1 MQTDQDVHT
10 AAPPSLNRL
19 AFSATVHCLSGCSI
33 GEVLGMVIGTALD
46 WGNGATI
53 MAAVVL
59 AFVFGYLM
67 TLLPLLREGMK
78 IGTALALA
86 FASDTLSITVME
98 IVDNAVILVIPG
110 AMDARLT
117 DLLFWVSLIVSLILA
132 GIAAFPVNRWLI
144 AHGRGHALVHQHHVH
159 PPSAPAD
166 QEHPAEHHTAHH
178 SN

>member
-1 MQTDQDVHT
+1 MQTEHATHT
-10 AAPPSLNRL
+10 SHQPTLNRL

-46 WGNGATI
+46 WDNWTTVALS
-53 MAAVVL
+53 VVL
-59 AFVFGYLM
+59 AFIFGYLF

-86 FASDTLSITVME
+86 FASDTLSITTME

-110 AMDARLT
+110 AMDAGLT

-144 AHGRGHALVHQHHVH
+144 THGRGHALVHQHHIH
-159 PPSAPAD
+159 HQS
-166 QEHPAEHHTAHH
+166 EHPTEQHTSHH